1 MSRYGLLLTVPLVLG
16 IAAFAQESTA
26 PPSTTSPHPKH
37 HAAQRDR
44 AEMRLRHISKR
55 LNLTDDQKEKLRPIL
70 QDESKRVKDVDDDTT
85 LTAQD
90 KHKKL
95 KEIHRATRLQ
105 MDEILTDEQKKL
117 LPPQRPHGAGAH
129 GRRHSQPNTTPSTP
143 APTTPQ

>member
-1 MSRYGLLLTVPLVLG
+1 MSKFVLLLAAPLVLG
-16 IAAFAQESTA
+16 MAAFSQESSPPPATSA
-26 PPSTTSPHPKH
+26 PRPKH

-44 AEMRLRHISKR
+44 AEMRLRRISKR

-70 QDESKRVKDVDDDTT
+70 QDESKRMKEVDDDTA

-105 MDEILTDEQKKL
+105 MDEILTDDQKKL
-117 LPPQRPHGAGAH
+117 LPPERPRGTGAH
-129 GRRHSQPNTTPSTP
+129 GRRHGQPNTTTSTP
-143 APTTPQ
+143 AATSSQ